1 MKELKLFQQKAVDRI
16 TMYSK
21 DILDGN
27 NIKTITL
34 KSPTGSGKT
43 FMMSQVINKIATEP
57 EFKNYDVCFLWICT
71 GKGNLEEQSYKALT
85 QYFDGYPICYLL
97 ENEFSGGRNKIEQNE
112 VAILNWEL
120 IRSKDKQGKWT
131 NALMKDKET
140 NNFINII
147 ENTKEDNRKIIIIID
162 ESHTSAKTDR
172 AKELRDE
179 IICPDLTIEMSATPP
194 NFTDA
199 LPYIVESNDVIREG
213 LIKKEIIINENID
226 EICDSETESEIVV
239 LEAAYQKQNELKRI
253 YEDEKLD
260 INPLVIIQLPNKE
273 AGDRK
278 KESII
283 NFLKQKNI
291 TTENG
296 KLAIWLTEEK
306 INNEQDLLKE
316 LNSPVEFLIFKQA
329 IDTGWDCPRA
339 SILVRFRE
347 IKSEPFEIQ
356 TVGRILRMPQGYHYD
371 NEILNKGYIYT
382 NIQSIEI
389 KKEEYNPNIIKSL
402 CSKRKKVKDFI
413 LNSYYKQRIS
423 YNDIT
428 ASFYNVFEEVFC
440 EFFNIK
446 IDEAYNTKENRIL
459 IQKKLNIKK
468 LSNDD
473 EIILNETIESNIID
487 SLQSIKDTD
496 MSKFTLSENDKEN
509 YLDSILKSELGGFAP
524 VRSLGIMKKALI
536 GTLEKYLNLE
546 EFYKDFII
554 KLETIILN
562 NKDTIKQ
569 LLNKAVETYKPIKL
583 EEEKRKA
590 GSIKYWYKNWTI
602 PQTRNYNP
610 NTFEKFESK
619 LNLYEP
625 CFLEINRSNPEK
637 KFIEFIENQKNVVW
651 WWKNGSEHMRE
662 NFGIKCSDDGT
673 SFQPDFLVMYKN
685 GIIGIYDTKAT
696 KEHLNDT
703 KAKAEMLQKYIEEE
717 NKKGKKFCGGIIIV
731 DSDHLKINDNK
742 IYNPFNKKPNEW
754 KFFNV

>member
-16 TMYSK
+16 TIYSK

-43 FMMSQVINKIATEP
+43 FMMSQVINKITTVG

-85 QYFDGYPICYLL
+85 EYFDGYPICYLA
-97 ENEFSGGRNKIEQNE
+97 ENEFSGGKNKIEQNE

-120 IRSKDKQGKWT
+120 IRSKDKQGNWT
-131 NALMKDKET
+131 NDLMKDKET
-140 NNFINII
+140 NNFMNII
-147 ENTKEDNRKIIIIID
+147 ENTKEDNRKIIMIID

-194 NFTDA
+194 NFTEA
-199 LPYIVESNDVIREG
+199 MPHIVESDDVIKEG
-213 LIKKEIIINENID
+213 LIKKEIIINENINK
-226 EICDSETESEIVV
+226 ICDSETESEIVV
-239 LEAAYQKQNELKRI
+239 LEAAYQKQKELKQI
-253 YEDEKLD
+253 YENEKLD

-296 KLAIWLTEEK
+296 KLAIWFTKEK

-339 SILVRFRE
+339 SVLVRFRE

-356 TVGRILRMPQGYHYD
+356 TVGRILRMPQGYHYN

-402 CSKRKKVKDFI
+402 CSKKKNVKAFT

-428 ASFYNVFEEVFC
+428 ASFYDVFEKSFC
-440 EFFNIK
+440 DFFNIK
-446 IDEAYNTKENRIL
+446 FGEFYNIEENRKL
-459 IQKKLNIKK
+459 VQKKLDIKN

-487 SLQSIKDTD
+487 TLKTIKDTD
-496 MSKFTLSENDKEN
+496 MSKFVLSENDKEN

-536 GTLEKYLNLE
+536 GTLEKYLNLK

-554 KLETIILN
+554 KIETIILN

-569 LLNKAVETYKPIKL
+569 LLNKAVEIYKPIKL
-583 EEEKRKA
+583 EEEKKKA
-590 GSIKYWYKNWTI
+590 GNIKYWDKNWTI
-602 PQTRNYNP
+602 PQTKNYNP
-610 NTFEKFESK
+610 NVFEKIETK

-625 CFLEINRSNPEK
+625 CFVEINRRSSEK
-637 KFIEFIENQKNVVW
+637 KFIEFIEKQKNVVW

-673 SFQPDFLVMYKN
+673 SFQPDFIVMYKN
-685 GIIGIYDTKAT
+685 GTIGIYDTKAE
-696 KEHLNDT
+696 KAHLYDT
-703 KAKAEMLQKYIEEE
+703 KDKAEALQKYIEEE
-717 NKKGKKFCGGIIIV
+717 NKKGKKLCGGIVIV
-731 DSDHLKINDNK
+731 DGDHLKINDNK
-742 IYNPFNKKPNEW
+742 IYNPFNKNPNEW
-754 KFFNV
+754 KFFNI